1 MSYLK
6 GFNHRK
12 LLCPRMHSIWD
23 TIGHQYRLIS
33 ILILASILTIA
44 PVGYH
49 IIVLNVPAETIQK
62 AMEIKMLHEY
72 GVTLN
77 KNVLSVLW

>member
-1 MSYLK
+1 MPYLK
-6 GFNHRK
+6 GFNNRK
-12 LLCPRMHSIWD
+12 LLCPQMHNIWD
-23 TIGHQYRLIS
+23 AIGNQYRLIS

-49 IIVLNVPAETIQK
+49 IIVLNVPAEIIQE
-62 AMEIKMLHEY
+62 AIEIRTLYEY
-72 GVTLN
+72 GVTLD